1 MVQPCFSLIGRP
13 IPPRLL
19 VVGFMLR
26 FGQAADAGRELKKLI
41 GDESVNFMVS
51 PYTRTRMTYEIV
63 RKELGCTDFAM
74 KEDPRLRGELK
85 NHEWCLALVLVVLM
99 LVACV
104 VLVMLVRVLVLMLVL
119 AQLLMAFFCHAVPSI
134 YYAHEGARLSFL
146 SRAMQG

>member
-1 MVQPCFSLIGRP
+1 
-13 IPPRLL
+13 
-19 VVGFMLR
+19 MLR

-119 AQLLMAFFCHAVPSI
+119 WFLLVWFILLCFLAVYSCINPW
-134 YYAHEGARLSFL
+134 R
-146 SRAMQG
+146 